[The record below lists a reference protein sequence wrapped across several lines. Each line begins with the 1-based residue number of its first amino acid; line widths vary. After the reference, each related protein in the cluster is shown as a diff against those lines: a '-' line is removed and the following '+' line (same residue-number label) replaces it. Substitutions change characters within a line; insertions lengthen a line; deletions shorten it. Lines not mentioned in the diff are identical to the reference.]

1 MNKNQRSN
9 DHIRQITYDKNKDL
23 NNSIKIIH
31 WNGNSIYNKLLEFK
45 QFIIDKYNPDLISIS
60 ETKLSE
66 FRANAYL
73 IYNNYN
79 VIHKARDAN
88 KNGAGGVAMLI
99 KKDLQFVEIQDP
111 ELNKLEMI
119 GINIHTEP
127 FNFIFVTY
135 YNPPL
140 EVLNTDIIQDVLLK
154 RNKNIILCGDL
165 NAKSTNFH
173 CKSNNK
179 NGDLLENLILN
190 SNLMVANNNEPIYY
204 RTHNNSYEIFD
215 WCLISSEIYHLF
227 VDFEVL
233 KDNKVDSD
241 HYPFMVKLC
250 NPLNKISNKNNNNN
264 KNQNDK
270 IRLNYNKTDWI
281 KVKEELSQPIQHVG
295 LSIDELNELIIKTIN
310 KACDKHTPAIK
321 QFNDKPPLPQYIVD
335 MITHKKSL
343 KSNIKKLS
351 KKSTANIELIKLAKK
366 NSII

>member
-23 NNSIKIIH
+23 NNSFKIIH

-88 KNGAGGVAMLI
+88 KNGTGGVAMLI

-165 NAKSTNFH
+165 NAKSTKFH

-204 RTHNNSYEIFD
+204 RTHNNSYEILD
-215 WCLISSEIYHLF
+215 
-227 VDFEVL
+227 
-233 KDNKVDSD
+233 
-241 HYPFMVKLC
+241 
-250 NPLNKISNKNNNNN
+250 
-264 KNQNDK
+264 
-270 IRLNYNKTDWI
+270 
-281 KVKEELSQPIQHVG
+281 
-295 LSIDELNELIIKTIN
+295 
-310 KACDKHTPAIK
+310 
-321 QFNDKPPLPQYIVD
+321 
-335 MITHKKSL
+335 
-343 KSNIKKLS
+343 
-351 KKSTANIELIKLAKK
+351 
-366 NSII
+366 